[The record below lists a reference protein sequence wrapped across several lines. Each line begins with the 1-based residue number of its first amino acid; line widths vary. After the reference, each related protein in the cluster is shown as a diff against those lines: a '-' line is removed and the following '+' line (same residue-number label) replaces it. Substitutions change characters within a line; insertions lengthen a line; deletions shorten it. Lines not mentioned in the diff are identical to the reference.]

1 MTAENPPNISDP
13 GEQVA
18 KPVRTLEALLK
29 LYSEGHRNFSGS
41 DLRGATVD
49 IIDSEILFLDLKN
62 IILRGSNLKAVSFGR
77 SSRSIKV
84 DLAGTDFSEC
94 NLQGANLSR
103 CRLDQCNF
111 KNSDLRRIKLS
122 ESSCRGSDFICV
134 KFSDLTEKAKFSNFS
149 GADFTASNF
158 TGADLRSIYISGQ
171 FSYVDFRGADFQKS
185 SFAHF
190 HAEGAD
196 FSDANL
202 QNIEFPT
209 PTTVSLE
216 YSYYNHQT
224 KFSDDFDPIIR
235 KMELIE
241 NNISTDD

>member
-1 MTAENPPNISDP
+1 MTAEHSPNISNPD
-13 GEQVA
+13 EQVA
-18 KPVRTLEALLK
+18 KPVRTFEALLK
-29 LYSEGHRNFSGS
+29 LYAEGHRNFSGS
-41 DLRGATVD
+41 DLRGTTVD
-49 IIDSEILFLDLKN
+49 IIDSEIEFLDLKN
-62 IILRGSNLKAVSFGR
+62 IILTGSSLKAAQFCR
-77 SSRSIKV
+77 SSRSIGV
-84 DLAGTDFSEC
+84 DLAGADFSEC

-122 ESSCRGSDFICV
+122 DSSCRGSDFIRV
-134 KFSDLTEKAKFSNFS
+134 KFSDLNEKAKFSNFS
-149 GADFTASNF
+149 GADFTAADF
-158 TGADLRSIYISGQ
+158 TEADLRSIYVSGQ
-171 FSYVDFRGADFQKS
+171 FSYVNFRGADFQKS

-196 FSDANL
+196 FSDTNL

-209 PTTVSLE
+209 PTTVSFE
-216 YSYYNHQT
+216 YSYYSHQT

-241 NNISTDD
+241 NNILADD